1 MKEDAIND
9 NVDRKFTEEFKIKFV
24 KIEEPETVEEIF
36 KLDNVEKRRD
46 KDSIKE
52 SEEKKMIGEYKMERS
67 KGGGEYRA
75 RIHQDFMHAT
85 EERGSMANLEESSMH
100 T

>member
-1 MKEDAIND
+1 MKEDAKPINE
-9 NVDRKFTEEFKIKFV
+9 NVDRKFTEEIKIKFA

-36 KLDNVEKRRD
+36 ELDNEKRR
-46 KDSIKE
+46 KDGIKK
-52 SEEKKMIGEYKMERS
+52 SEEEKIGEYKMERS
-67 KGGGEYRA
+67 KGGGEYCA
-75 RIHQDFMHAT
+75 RIHQEFMHAT